1 MILRRILALVGISLC
16 LASLALPATATT
28 ILSVSGP
35 HGSTLSLGST
45 HQALVAS
52 WSSTS
57 AYSGVSVSFQSNFG
71 PFTGTAY
78 LMTQIGPGT
87 TSAQQ
92 VAVASYSAASATP
105 ALTNLFSGLTLGA
118 GTYYLVLTSNSA
130 GGWDTPYTAG
140 PAVVSLAPGVTR
152 GAQFIVNDGNG
163 VPDLSYFP
171 ASSFSALNAVYDL
184 ELEVT
189 GSLVPEPSRLLL
201 LGLGFALL
209 PRILRRSSGSRP
221 SLQRRRASSGI
232 RQQH

>member
-1 MILRRILALVGISLC
+1 MILRRVLAVVGISLG

-35 HGSTLSLGST
+35 HGSTLSLGSG

-57 AYSGVSVSFQSNFG
+57 AYSGVNVSFQSNFG
-71 PFTGTAY
+71 PFAGTAY

-92 VAVASYSAASATP
+92 IAVASYSATSSTP
-105 ALTNLFSGLTLGA
+105 ALTSLFSGLTLGA
-118 GTYYLVLTSNSA
+118 GTYYLVLTSTSA

-152 GAQFIVNDGNG
+152 GAQFIVNDGSG

-171 ASSFSALNAVYDL
+171 ASSFSALTTFYDL
-184 ELEVT
+184 EFEVT

-201 LGLGFALL
+201 LGVGLALL
-209 PRILRRSSGSRP
+209 PGTLRRSSGSRL
-221 SLQRRRASSGI
+221 SLRRDRTSSGI